1 VSTPPKPGEQAPA
14 AQKSARSQMIM
25 GAMLVMGACVFGGL
39 TAVVLTA
46 IGQKT
51 GAGIIAILSGVI
63 VLVGIVI
70 QVIAM
75 RKLKAA
81 LQDQPK

>member
-1 VSTPPKPGEQAPA
+1 VTTPVEPA
-14 AQKSARSQMIM
+14 AQKARTQMIM

-46 IGQKT
+46 IGQRT
-51 GAGIIAILSGVI
+51 GAGIVAILAGVL
-63 VLVGIVI
+63 VVVGIVI
-70 QVIAM
+70 QTIAM

>member
-1 VSTPPKPGEQAPA
+1 
-14 AQKSARSQMIM
+14 MMM

-46 IGQKT
+46 IGQRT
-51 GAGIIAILSGVI
+51 GAGIIAILSV
-63 VLVGIVI
+63 VLVFVGVVI

-81 LQDQPK
+81 MQGQPK

>member
-1 VSTPPKPGEQAPA
+1 
-14 AQKSARSQMIM
+14 MMM

-39 TAVVLTA
+39 TAVVLAA
-46 IGQKT
+46 IGNRT
-51 GAGIIAILSGVI
+51 AAGIVGGVAGL
-63 VLVGIVI
+63 LVFIGVVI

-81 LQDQPK
+81 AQDQPK

>member
-1 VSTPPKPGEQAPA
+1 MTTQAEPA
-14 AQKSARSQMIM
+14 AQKKARTQMIM
-25 GAMLVMGACVFGGL
+25 GAMLVMGACIFGGL

-51 GAGIIAILSGVI
+51 GAGVVAILSGLI